1 MTPRTRNGPEP
12 NTVGSG
18 RKSPRGSAPGAQAGD
33 VRSAA
38 SDRARPMS
46 GDYQHG
52 NYSGRA
58 RADRLRSSQSTKPF
72 LSGYRPRNLPL
83 AIMAPRR
90 MWLLGSSGYRQR
102 GCRDDRQ
109 SPPEEAAHSGPTGD
123 PVPYVLDPNTGFLIP
138 YAVNRNTGNLTPY
151 VPAEGI
157 NLFVPGYT
165 APYILRGGIPQ
176 VFIAQ
181 HSADIPDVNTSEE
194 ELDYSKLLHSFF
206 PDTIPDDRFLSSDD
220 AARYFAE
227 FIRDILNT
235 QASSLELANLAGQL
249 EKVKSNEDAQ
259 GATDRIANETPFTN
273 VAKKIHE
280 VNHKHGPG
288 WGSYIA
294 GLAVPIVLQLSGWL
308 GQTQPPAPPP
318 EPIPISVIYEGAPT
332 VPGPC
337 AGSCIYRL

>member
-1 MTPRTRNGPEP
+1 MT
-12 NTVGSG
+12 
-18 RKSPRGSAPGAQAGD
+18 D
-33 VRSAA
+33 
-38 SDRARPMS
+38 
-46 GDYQHG
+46 
-52 NYSGRA
+52 
-58 RADRLRSSQSTKPF
+58 
-72 LSGYRPRNLPL
+72 NL
-83 AIMAPRR
+83 
-90 MWLLGSSGYRQR
+90 
-102 GCRDDRQ
+102 
-109 SPPEEAAHSGPTGD
+109 PPEEAAHSGPTGD

-176 VFIAQ
+176 VFTAQ

-332 VPGPC
+332 VPGPAPAPASIVFRGTVRATENTAESTYSTAPSLTGPPDVSVVINVLRHLGPSQTAQLSLQQQYQFAQRMFAEMGKMVSHQSNVS
-337 AGSCIYRL
+337 AGQSEQSDISSSDD